1 MAYLSGKVVDIASP
15 ILCATLLLAPV
26 LNHRAGE
33 PVCRNF
39 SNDLCKAACRV
50 FGFVILKISH
60 ALIAV
65 LFFSM
70 KVVLNFSS
78 NWGLFAVGILI
89 SVCTPQ
95 LLVD

>member
-1 MAYLSGKVVDIASP
+1 M
-15 ILCATLLLAPV
+15 
-26 LNHRAGE
+26 
-33 PVCRNF
+33 
-39 SNDLCKAACRV
+39 CKAACRV